1 MSPSSITKLNEW
13 VQWFNWHADK
23 VDAYP
28 MEQKSKW
35 TLKAINGL
43 YECMT
48 IIATEQHNGSKRRR
62 LDANM
67 TSGGILVPNSFRF
80 DGKQ

>member
-1 MSPSSITKLNEW
+1 MQPASITKLNEW

-23 VDAYP
+23 VATYP
-28 MEQKSKW
+28 MERKSEW

-48 IIATEQHNGSKRRR
+48 VIANELHRGGKRSR

-67 TSGGILVPNSFRF
+67 TAGGLLVPNSARF
-80 DGKQ
+80 DGKH